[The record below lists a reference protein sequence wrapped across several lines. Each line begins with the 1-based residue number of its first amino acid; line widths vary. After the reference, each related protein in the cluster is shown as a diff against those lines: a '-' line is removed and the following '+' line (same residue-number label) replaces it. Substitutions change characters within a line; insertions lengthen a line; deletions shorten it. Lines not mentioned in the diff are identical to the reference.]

1 VVGVVVMIYPE
12 DPARLRRL
20 MSGDVSLD
28 AAWARLNDF
37 RNRPTPKATIEAVV
51 HAVGKRGLAAL
62 KESATAER
70 LDRCDTAAKA
80 EIEQR
85 IASLRK
91 D

>member
-1 VVGVVVMIYPE
+1 MIYPE